1 MQRDSKTEISF
12 SGYEPVQKIG
22 GSMRI
27 EDYIVPENVIPIIR
41 NKQVLEDLPKD
52 NIFVSKEELVV
63 LFRIEIPMQIERGV
77 GLIQVTD
84 KIIDLW
90 GMDTQ
95 EVYETALKNM
105 QERNY
110 IKIYTMDSVIN
121 SLLFGTEKEEISK
134 EVLEKMQNPFL
145 VMTSVNYMNGSAGI
159 LDTDKLQ
166 EISEAIG
173 QDLYILPSSIHECLI
188 LPKYEKTVQELKEM
202 VQEVNRQE
210 VEPEEWLSDNV
221 YEYSA
226 ATKEVTIAGNDVR
239 KRDSVEHIRSM

>member
-12 SGYEPVQKIG
+12 SDYEPVQKIG

-27 EDYIVPENVIPIIR
+27 EDYIIPENVIPIIR

-90 GMDTQ
+90 GMDIQ

-121 SLLFGTEKEEISK
+121 LSL
-134 EVLEKMQNPFL
+134 
-145 VMTSVNYMNGSAGI
+145 
-159 LDTDKLQ
+159 
-166 EISEAIG
+166 
-173 QDLYILPSSIHECLI
+173 IHI
-188 LPKYEKTVQELKEM
+188 
-202 VQEVNRQE
+202 
-210 VEPEEWLSDNV
+210 
-221 YEYSA
+221 
-226 ATKEVTIAGNDVR
+226 
-239 KRDSVEHIRSM
+239 

>member
-52 NIFVSKEELVV
+52 NIFVSKEDLVV

-188 LPKYEKTVQELKEM
+188 LPKHEKTVQELEEM

-226 ATKEVTIAGNDVR
+226 ATKEITIAGNDVR

>member
-12 SGYEPVQKIG
+12 SDYEPVQKIG

-27 EDYIVPENVIPIIR
+27 EDYIIPENVIPIIR

-63 LFRIEIPMQIERGV
+63 LFCIEIPMQIERGV

-145 VMTSVNYMNGSAGI
+145 AMTSVNYMNGSAGI

-173 QDLYILPSSIHECLI
+173 QDLYILPSSIHECLL
-188 LPKYEKTVQELKEM
+188 LPKSEKTVQELKEM
-202 VQEVNRQE
+202 VQEVNRHE

-226 ATKEVTIAGNDVR
+226 ATKEITIAGNGVR
-239 KRDSVEHIRSM
+239 KRDSVEYIRSM

>member
-12 SGYEPVQKIG
+12 SDYEPVQKIG

-95 EVYETALKNM
+95 EVYKTALKNM

-145 VMTSVNYMNGSAGI
+145 AMTSVNYMNGSAGI

>member
-188 LPKYEKTVQELKEM
+188 LPKHEKTVQELEEM

-226 ATKEVTIAGNDVR
+226 ATKEITIAGNDVR

>member
-1 MQRDSKTEISF
+1 
-12 SGYEPVQKIG
+12 
-22 GSMRI
+22 MRV
-27 EDYIVPENVIPIIR
+27 EEYTGVENLIPIVR
-41 NKQVLEDLPKD
+41 NKQVLEDLPE
-52 NIFVSKEELVV
+52 NVPYMTKEDLVI
-63 LFRIEIPMQIERGV
+63 LFYIEIPINMEDKGY
-77 GLIQVTD
+77 LLKVTD
-84 KIIDLW
+84 EMLDSW

-121 SLLFGTEKEEISK
+121 NILFGTEKEEVSK
-134 EVLEKMQNPFL
+134 EVLEKMENPFL
-145 VMTSVNYMNGSAGI
+145 AMTSVNYMNGSAGI

-188 LPKYEKTVQELKEM
+188 LPKHEKTVQELEEM

-226 ATKEVTIAGNDVR
+226 ATKEITIAGNDVR

>member
-12 SGYEPVQKIG
+12 SDYEPVQKIG

-27 EDYIVPENVIPIIR
+27 EDYIIPENVIPIIR

-90 GMDTQ
+90 GMNTQ

-145 VMTSVNYMNGSAGI
+145 AMTSVNYMNGSAGI

>member
-1 MQRDSKTEISF
+1 MQWDTKTKISF

-22 GSMRI
+22 GCMGI
-27 EDYIVPENVIPIIR
+27 EDYIIPENVIPIIR
-41 NKQVLEDLPKD
+41 NKQILEDLPKD
-52 NIFVSKEELVV
+52 NIFVSKEDLVV
-63 LFRIEIPMQIERGV
+63 LFRIEMPMHLETGV

-105 QERNY
+105 QERAAT
-110 IKIYTMDSVIN
+110 KIYTMDSVIN
-121 SLLFGTEKEEISK
+121 HMLSGTKEEDVSKETLEQVESSLLVVTNEKH
-134 EVLEKMQNPFL
+134 
-145 VMTSVNYMNGSAGI
+145 MNGAVGI

-188 LPKYEKTVQELKEM
+188 LPKREKTVHELKEM
-202 VQEVNRQE
+202 VQEGNRQE

-226 ATKEVTIAGNDVR
+226 ATKEVTIAGNNTR
-239 KRDSVEHIRSM
+239 EKGTVEHIR

>member
-52 NIFVSKEELVV
+52 NIFVSKEDLVV

-145 VMTSVNYMNGSAGI
+145 AMTSVNYMNGSAGI

-188 LPKYEKTVQELKEM
+188 LPKYEKTVQELEEM

>member
-12 SGYEPVQKIG
+12 SDYEPVQKIG

-27 EDYIVPENVIPIIR
+27 EDYIIPENVIPIIR

-145 VMTSVNYMNGSAGI
+145 AMTSVNYMNGSAGI

-173 QDLYILPSSIHECLI
+173 QDLYILPSSIHECLL
-188 LPKYEKTVQELKEM
+188 LPKSEKTVQELKEM
-202 VQEVNRQE
+202 VQEVNRHE

-226 ATKEVTIAGNDVR
+226 ATKEITIAGNGVR
-239 KRDSVEHIRSM
+239 KRDSVEYIRSM

>member
-188 LPKYEKTVQELKEM
+188 LPKHEKTVQELEEM

-221 YEYSA
+221 YEYSV
-226 ATKEVTIAGNDVR
+226 ATKEITIAGNGVR
-239 KRDSVEHIRSM
+239 KRGSVEHIRSM